1 MIKPREV
8 DAKDTAPIS
17 AAEPLLLT
25 IPEACQRLRIGKTT
39 FYRLRDAGLIRTVQ
53 AGGPQTV
60 RVAMADLLACV
71 EHLRQEAG
79 AA

>member
-1 MIKPREV
+1 MNKPREV
-8 DAKDTAPIS
+8 GVNDTAPS
-17 AAEPLLLT
+17 PAAEPLLLT

-60 RVAMADLLACV
+60 RVAMIDLEACV
-71 EHLRQEAG
+71 EQLRQGAG

>member
-1 MIKPREV
+1 MTRPRQEV
-8 DAKDTAPIS
+8 DDIAASS

-25 IPEACQRLRIGKTT
+25 IPEACRRLRIGKTT

-60 RVAMADLLACV
+60 RVVMADLLAYV
-71 EHLRQEAG
+71 EQLRQGAG